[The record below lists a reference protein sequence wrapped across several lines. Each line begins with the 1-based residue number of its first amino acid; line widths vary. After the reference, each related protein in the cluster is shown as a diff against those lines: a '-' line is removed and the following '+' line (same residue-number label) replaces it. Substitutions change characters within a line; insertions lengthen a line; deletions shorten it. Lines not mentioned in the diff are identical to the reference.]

1 MSIYSELSLLQQD
14 RQAQP
19 ARRNRRRN
27 LGRNKIIILAGK
39 DEIMEIAKIDMQIER
54 LKLLIKKLRAKR
66 KLTVIEQQIKKS
78 KGDKNE

>member
-1 MSIYSELSLLQQD
+1 
-14 RQAQP
+14 
-19 ARRNRRRN
+19 
-27 LGRNKIIILAGK
+27 
-39 DEIMEIAKIDMQIER
+39 MEIAKIDMQIER